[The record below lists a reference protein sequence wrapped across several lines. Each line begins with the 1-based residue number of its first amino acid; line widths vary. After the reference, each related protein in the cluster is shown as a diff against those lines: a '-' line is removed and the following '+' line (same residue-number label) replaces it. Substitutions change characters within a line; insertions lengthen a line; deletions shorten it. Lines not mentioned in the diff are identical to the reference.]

1 MTLPERFARIQQA
14 QDPTL
19 SNELEVFKAL
29 SFEDQCHTAVAFGKA
44 HLGKKF
50 LDVWHQEP
58 RWLQWVLKNYED
70 SKRVEHLKLFH
81 FVQVMLEQEE
91 TGSMPKPVNKGYQAS
106 PKPKAK
112 GKSSHHMP
120 ETENHAEAIHHV
132 TEEDKELW
140 DITSNHQVQ
149 GEVIEA
155 LQARMLHVENALTEI
170 LTLLR
175 PHP

>member
-1 MTLPERFARIQQA
+1 MTLAERFARVQLA
-14 QDPTL
+14 QDLTL
-19 SNELEVFKAL
+19 NNELEVFKAL
-29 SFEDQCHTAVAFGKA
+29 PFADQCQTAVAFGKA

-70 SKRVEHLKLFH
+70 SKKVEHLKLFH

-91 TGSMPKPVNKGYQAS
+91 TGIMPKPVNKGSQAI
-106 PKPKAK
+106 PKAKAK

-120 ETENHAEAIHHV
+120 ETENHAEMVHHV
-132 TEEDKELW
+132 PEEDEELW

-175 PHP
+175 PPS

>member
-1 MTLPERFARIQQA
+1 MTLAERFARVQQA
-14 QDPTL
+14 QEPAPN
-19 SNELEVFKAL
+19 SELEVFKAL
-29 SFEDQCHTAVAFGKA
+29 PFEEQCHTAVAFGKA

-50 LDVWHQEP
+50 LDVWHQEL

-70 SKRVEHLKLFH
+70 SKKVEHLKLFH

-91 TGSMPKPVNKGYQAS
+91 TGNPTKPVHKGYQAS

-112 GKSSHHMP
+112 GQSSHHMP
-120 ETENHAEAIHHV
+120 EVGNHAEVIHHV
-132 TEEDKELW
+132 PEEDEELW

-149 GEVIEA
+149 GEAIEA